1 MKNTNYDLNFSYI
14 FIPFY
19 FSNFEQFNASVS
31 SDEHWIENDDKIKYL
46 HKYVADRLMKEDGG
60 EKNTYHY
67 KFNREK
73 SSELGVGLNNCI
85 YSVHSKE
92 GKYEFRISDIETF
105 VFDNNVSILALQLK
119 FLENDPLKISS
130 AQYYLRKISDE
141 KIEHTVESG
150 EKIEE
155 TFVDIAQRLFKN
167 QLEKFNVDFFFY
179 ATRGTERANFLTYID
194 VKKKKSYAKE
204 LFYLKWC
211 YHDGFVYDPI
221 SDQDDCSYIASTN
234 SAWGI
239 SHSAAVCLVNRAGRQ
254 KNFIETTFQKNFKAN
269 YLFTYALLLHQKYT
283 MYLYLTKLSVDANP
297 NLEELEKY
305 KESLYQFENQYMFSY
320 ISEVPQ
326 YQRFYE
332 SNAKAFRLKEMFE
345 DVKEPLSCLT
355 EMQRQRAEEMQRADE
370 KKLNDTLLTL
380 SLLTIFSALADAA
393 GFVDHLTF
401 LKDISGWVKGGLVAI
416 VLIISGLLLYRLNS
430 IKKKR

>member
-1 MKNTNYDLNFSYI
+1 MEEINYDLNFSYI

-19 FSNFEQFNASVS
+19 FSDFNGFNISLS
-31 SDEHWIENDDKIKYL
+31 KDEHWIKNDGKIKYL
-46 HKYVADRLMKEDGG
+46 HKYVADRLMKEGGG

-67 KFNREK
+67 KLNHEK
-73 SSELGVGLNNCI
+73 ASQFGIELNDCV

-92 GKYEFRISDIETF
+92 GKYEFKISDVEAF
-105 VFDNNVSILALQLK
+105 VFDTNVSILALQLK

-130 AQYYLRKISDE
+130 AQYYLRKISNE
-141 KIEHTVESG
+141 KIEHITKSG
-150 EKIEE
+150 ETIEE
-155 TFVDIAQRLFKN
+155 TFVDIAQRLFNN
-167 QLEKFNVDFFFY
+167 QFEKFNVDFFFY
-179 ATRGTERANFLTYID
+179 ASRGTERANFLTYID

-211 YHDGFVYDPI
+211 YSDSFVYDPI
-221 SDQDDCSYIASTN
+221 SDQDDFSYVASTN

-239 SHSAAVCLVNRAGRQ
+239 SHSAAVCLVNRAGKQ
-254 KNFIETTFQKNFKAN
+254 KNFIETTFQKNFKAQ
-269 YLFTYALLLHQKYT
+269 YLFTYVLLLHQKYT
-283 MYLYLTKLSVDANP
+283 MYLYLTKLSVDENP
-297 NLEELEKY
+297 SLEALENY
-305 KESLYQFENQYMFSY
+305 KEGLYQFENQYMFSY

-332 SNAKAFRLKEMFE
+332 NTAKAFRLKEMFE

-355 EMQRQRAEEMQRADE
+355 EMQRQRAEEIQRADE
-370 KKLNDTLLTL
+370 KKLSDTLLTL

-393 GFVDHLTF
+393 GFVDHLKF
-401 LKDISGWVKGGLVAI
+401 LKGASVWVKGGLVVI
-416 VLIISGLLLYRLNS
+416 VLGMAVGLIARLNS